1 MKSKLLGTF
10 GLVAFL
16 SLGYG
21 QNQTTNGQVTI
32 PKAEYQKLLDEHK
45 KLLQEM
51 QEMKAF
57 KAQMQDSMKKP
68 AAATQAETDQALD
81 ELDKELKRVKQM
93 AKDSFPGS
101 TKMLLTGYGS
111 GTYTATSQGYGPAQP
126 LPP

>member
-1 MKSKLLGTF
+1 MKAYLRGTL

-21 QNQTTNGQVTI
+21 QDQPPNGQVTI

-51 QEMKAF
+51 KEMKAF
-57 KAQMQDSMKKP
+57 KAQMQDSLKKP
-68 AAATQAETDQALD
+68 AGPTQAETDQALD
-81 ELDKELKRVKQM
+81 ELDKEIKRVKQM
-93 AKDSFPGS
+93 AKDSSPGS

-111 GTYTATSQGYGPAQP
+111 GTYTATSHGYGPA
-126 LPP
+126 